1 MEIYKIA
8 ETEEGLSREEI
19 RRALL
24 QALEGRSVKREC
36 PSILLFPFNR

>member
-24 QALEGRSVKREC
+24 QALREEASNGR
-36 PSILLFPFNR
+36 